1 MLPEKPYI
9 EDTIVACATSGGVG
23 GINVI
28 RVSGIDAE
36 KIAKKI
42 IGDLPK
48 PRIATYRKFRNKK
61 NEIIDMGLIIFFPS
75 PNSFTGESVV
85 EFHSHG
91 GLLLG
96 ELLIDEIVGL
106 GARRAEPGEFSKR
119 AFLNNKIDLIQAEAI
134 ADLISCVTPKS
145 ARAAVQSLSGTF
157 SELIFELNTKLMNL
171 RLFVEAAI
179 DFPEEEIDFLSD
191 QELMNNIELCQELFK
206 STLDGAI
213 SGEILRNG
221 VQVAIV
227 GPPNAGK
234 SSLFNHL
241 AKSDKAI
248 VTDIPGTTRD
258 ILKISVDI
266 DGLQVIF
273 YDTAG
278 IRDNPDEIEAEGI
291 KRTKKLLET
300 MDIAILMND
309 ITIDPSENI
318 AILPSE
324 LACLHVNNK
333 IDLINNKSEISD
345 EDGKINISV
354 KSNVGIDE
362 LLLRIKKLSNYE
374 FSGDGV
380 FSARTRHIRAL
391 ERSYDHFLLG
401 KKHLLAHK
409 AGELLAEE
417 LRIGNEALGE
427 ITGKLSSDE
436 LLGKIFSEFC
446 IGK

>member
-1 MLPEKPYI
+1 MCE
-9 EDTIVACATSGGVG
+9 
-23 GINVI
+23 
-28 RVSGIDAE
+28 
-36 KIAKKI
+36 
-42 IGDLPK
+42 
-48 PRIATYRKFRNKK
+48 
-61 NEIIDMGLIIFFPS
+61 
-75 PNSFTGESVV
+75 
-85 EFHSHG
+85 
-91 GLLLG
+91 
-96 ELLIDEIVGL
+96 
-106 GARRAEPGEFSKR
+106 
-119 AFLNNKIDLIQAEAI
+119 
-134 ADLISCVTPKS
+134 
-145 ARAAVQSLSGTF
+145 
-157 SELIFELNTKLMNL
+157 
-171 RLFVEAAI
+171 
-179 DFPEEEIDFLSD
+179 
-191 QELMNNIELCQELFK
+191 ELFK
-206 STLDGAI
+206 STLDGAT

-309 ITIDPSENI
+309 ITINPSENI

-333 IDLINNKSEISD
+333 IDLINNKNEISD

-354 KSNVGIDE
+354 KSNMGIDE

-401 KKHLLAHK
+401 KEHLLTHK
-409 AGELLAEE
+409 AGELFAEE
-417 LRIGNEALGE
+417 LRIAGEALGE

>member
-1 MLPEKPYI
+1 MLPEKSYI
-9 EDTIVACATSGGVG
+9 EDTIVACATGGGIG

-36 KIAKKI
+36 IIAKKI
-42 IGDLPK
+42 IGDLPA

-61 NEIIDMGLIIFFPS
+61 NEIIDIGLIIFFPS

-91 GLLLG
+91 GPLLG

-106 GARRAEPGEFSKR
+106 GARSAEPGEFSKR
-119 AFLNNKIDLIQAEAI
+119 AFLNNKIDLIQAEAL
-134 ADLISCVTPKS
+134 ADLISCVTTKS
-145 ARAAVQSLSGTF
+145 VKAAVQSLSGTF
-157 SELIFELNTKLMNL
+157 SGLIFELNTKLTKL

-191 QELMNNIELCQELFK
+191 QELITNIELCQELFK
-206 STLDGAI
+206 STLDGAT

-248 VTDIPGTTRD
+248 VTDAPGTTRD
-258 ILKISVDI
+258 ILKITVDI

-300 MDIAILMND
+300 MDIAILIND
-309 ITIDPSENI
+309 ISTNSSENI
-318 AILPSE
+318 VILPSG
-324 LACLHVNNK
+324 LSCLHVNNK
-333 IDLINNKSEISD
+333 IDLINNKNEMPD
-345 EDGKINISV
+345 EDEKINISV
-354 KSNVGIDE
+354 KLNIGIDE
-362 LLLRIKKLSNYE
+362 LLLRIKKLSNYD
-374 FSGDGV
+374 FSSDGV
-380 FSARTRHIRAL
+380 FSARTRHIKAL

-401 KKHLLAHK
+401 KEHLLTHK
-409 AGELLAEE
+409 AGELFAEE
-417 LRIGNEALGE
+417 LRIASEALGE
-427 ITGKLSSDE
+427 ITGKLSSDD

>member
-9 EDTIVACATSGGVG
+9 EDTIVACATGAGIG

-28 RVSGIDAE
+28 RVSGIDTE
-36 KIAKKI
+36 KIAKKL
-42 IGDLPK
+42 IGDLPG

-91 GLLLG
+91 GPLLR
-96 ELLIDEIVGL
+96 EFLIDEIVGL

-119 AFLNNKIDLIQAEAI
+119 AFLNNKIDLIQAEAL
-134 ADLISCVTPKS
+134 ADLISCVTTKS

-157 SELIFELNTKLMNL
+157 SDLIFELNTKLMNL

-191 QELMNNIELCQELFK
+191 QELMNNIELCHELFK
-206 STLDGAI
+206 STLDGAT

-234 SSLFNHL
+234 SSLFNYL
-241 AKSDKAI
+241 AKSEKAI

-309 ITIDPSENI
+309 ITTNPSENI
-318 AILPSE
+318 AILPSG

-333 IDLINNKSEISD
+333 IDLIDNKRKISD
-345 EDGKINISV
+345 VDGKINVSV
-354 KSNVGIDE
+354 KSNMGIDE
-362 LLLRIKKLSNYE
+362 LLLRIKKLSNYD
-374 FSGDGV
+374 FSSDGV
-380 FSARTRHIRAL
+380 FSARTRHIKAL
-391 ERSYDHFLLG
+391 ESSYDHFLIG
-401 KKHLLAHK
+401 KEHLLTHK
-409 AGELLAEE
+409 AGELFAEE
-417 LRIGNEALGE
+417 LRIASEALGE

>member
-9 EDTIVACATSGGVG
+9 EDTIVACATGAGIG

-28 RVSGIDAE
+28 RVSGIDTE
-36 KIAKKI
+36 KIAKKL
-42 IGDLPK
+42 IGDLPG

-91 GLLLG
+91 GPLLR
-96 ELLIDEIVGL
+96 EFLIDEIVGL

-119 AFLNNKIDLIQAEAI
+119 AFLNNKIDLIQAEAL
-134 ADLISCVTPKS
+134 ADLISCVTTKS

-157 SELIFELNTKLMNL
+157 SDLIFELNTKLMNL

-191 QELMNNIELCQELFK
+191 QELMNNIELCHELFK
-206 STLDGAI
+206 STLDGAT

-234 SSLFNHL
+234 SSLFNYL
-241 AKSDKAI
+241 AKSEKAI

-309 ITIDPSENI
+309 ITTNPSENI
-318 AILPSE
+318 AILPSG

-333 IDLINNKSEISD
+333 IDLIDNKRKISD
-345 EDGKINISV
+345 EDGKINVSV
-354 KSNVGIDE
+354 KSNMGIDE
-362 LLLRIKKLSNYE
+362 LLLRIKKLSNYD
-374 FSGDGV
+374 FSSDGV
-380 FSARTRHIRAL
+380 FSARTRHIKAL
-391 ERSYDHFLLG
+391 ESSYDHFLIG
-401 KKHLLAHK
+401 KEHLLTHK
-409 AGELLAEE
+409 AGELFAEE
-417 LRIGNEALGE
+417 LRIASEALGE